1 MLLAKRQGTG
11 AVQDALRISG
21 IIVPRAASW
30 SVHPPQY
37 CYGGRAAALRR
48 FSQRHIKLCLER
60 FHLSCS
66 ADILV
71 CGFAGHSCP
80 VFHPYESGDW
90 KVARTRRLESL
101 RYIITVNFLG

>member
-1 MLLAKRQGTG
+1 MRLFG
-11 AVQDALRISG
+11 VPPLR
-21 IIVPRAASW
+21 
-30 SVHPPQY
+30 
-37 CYGGRAAALRR
+37 
-48 FSQRHIKLCLER
+48 R

-101 RYIITVNFLG
+101 RYIITVYALMRIFRRVQKLRCTARQASVSQKSRGENL